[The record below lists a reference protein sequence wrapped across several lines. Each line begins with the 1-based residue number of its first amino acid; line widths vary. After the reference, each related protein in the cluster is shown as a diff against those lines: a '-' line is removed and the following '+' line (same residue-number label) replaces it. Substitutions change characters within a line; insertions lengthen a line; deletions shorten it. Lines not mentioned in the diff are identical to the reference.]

1 VVRSR
6 AQRVAD
12 TRGALERATAAWV
25 ATASPQGRAHLV
37 PLDVVYDG
45 TVLRCATVAE
55 SATARNLAAT
65 RTARVAV
72 GDPADVVMVDVTA
85 SVTPWPDADRAA
97 ARSFVEARG
106 WDPAD
111 EPGEFVLLELR
122 PTRVQAWNSVEEI
135 AGRTVLR
142 DGVWLDGP

>member
-1 VVRSR
+1 MVRSR

-12 TRGALERATAAWV
+12 ARGALERAAEAWV
-25 ATASPQGRAHLV
+25 ATASPSGRAHLV
-37 PLDVVYDG
+37 PLDLVFDG
-45 TVLRCATVAE
+45 RVLRCATMAR

-85 SVTPWPDADRAA
+85 SVTPWPDADAA
-97 ARSFVEARG
+97 ATRAFVEARG
-106 WDPAD
+106 WDPAS

-135 AGRTVLR
+135 PGRTVLT